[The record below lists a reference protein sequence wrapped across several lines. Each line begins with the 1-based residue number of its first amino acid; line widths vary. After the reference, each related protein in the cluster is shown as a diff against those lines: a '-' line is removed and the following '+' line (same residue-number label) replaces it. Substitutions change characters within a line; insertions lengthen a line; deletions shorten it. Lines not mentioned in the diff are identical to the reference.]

1 MAKELILIDSCVLI
15 NAFRKDPKAKTD
27 LMEIMNHTAYSVI
40 THLELL
46 FGANTLTKKDAINK
60 IFEAYYGIPLNQV
73 ISAKA
78 VQLCILIFRVSAV
91 FRYQIA

>member
-15 NAFRKDPKAKTD
+15 NASRKDPKAKTD

-60 IFEAYYGIPLNQV
+60 IFEAYYGIPLFGTRLLDCGYL
-73 ISAKA
+73 ISYG
-78 VQLCILIFRVSAV
+78 LSFIDI
-91 FRYQIA
+91 